1 MSENSITFEKNK
13 PKVILNDLVRVF
25 YIYIYIYISHFYKFF
40 NKQINFKLSKDLNT
54 LGSLKSLIIFKNNLK
69 FK

>member
-13 PKVILNDLVRVF
+13 SKVILNDLVRVF

-40 NKQINFKLSKDLNT
+40 NKQLNFKSSKDLN
-54 LGSLKSLIIFKNNLK
+54 IH
-69 FK
+69 

>member
-40 NKQINFKLSKDLNT
+40 NKQLNFKSSKDLN
-54 LGSLKSLIIFKNNLK
+54 IH
-69 FK
+69 